1 MRNKP
6 SPADIDLAINQA
18 KHGGWIDPTDEPDC
32 WECLLAKPTGG
43 AMRALCLILA
53 LVAGADDRYGP
64 ASPGGRDRLGSGRPI
79 LEVIG
84 SAARHCA
91 LRHRPTEC

>member
-18 KHGGWIDPTDEPDC
+18 KHGGWIDPTDEPDS
-32 WECLLAKPTGG
+32 WKCLLAKATGG

-53 LVAGADDRYGP
+53 LVALMPQRARVPSRLRP
-64 ASPGGRDRLGSGRPI
+64 AMSGNPYD
-79 LEVIG
+79 V
-84 SAARHCA
+84 
-91 LRHRPTEC
+91 TT